1 MVIIIVMGVE
11 MVVLQVI
18 FFGLMGL
25 FLLDITGRMAISN
38 SCVHS
43 LLPSSSSPPYTMT
56 PVEIVEIFADLFV
69 RS

>member
-11 MVVLQVI
+11 MVVLRV
-18 FFGLMGL
+18 FFELMGL
-25 FLLDITGRMAISN
+25 FLLNITGRMAISN
-38 SCVHS
+38 SCLHS